1 MKALIMAAG
10 YAVRLYPLTKNRP
23 KPLLPIYRKPIIEY
37 ILAKIEKIKTI
48 DEVLVVTNHKFAGH
62 FTDWAEGLSFQKKV
76 RIVDD
81 GTTTNDD
88 KLGAVGDI
96 NFVIKNAR
104 INDGL
109 LVIAGDN
116 LFDFSLGE
124 FMEAAFS
131 KKPSPSIGLYDV
143 GDLEAV
149 KKYGMVILD
158 QSKKVVE
165 FEEKP
170 RRPSSTLIAIC
181 LYFLPQETLGL
192 VSEYLDEG
200 NNPDAPGYYIDW
212 LCRKES
218 TYGFVFKGEWYDI
231 GDIASYHRASK
242 EYERRANAQS

>member
-23 KPLLPIYRKPIIEY
+23 KPLLPVCRKPIVEY
-37 ILAKIEKIKTI
+37 ILANIEKIKSI

-62 FTDWAEGLSFQKKV
+62 FTDWSKNLSFQKKI
-76 RIVDD
+76 RIMND

-96 NFVIKNAR
+96 NFVIKNAQ
-104 INDGL
+104 INDDL
-109 LVIAGDN
+109 LIIAGDN
-116 LFDFSLGE
+116 LFDFSLDG
-124 FMEAAFS
+124 FIEAAFS
-131 KKPSPSIGLYDV
+131 KKPSPSIGLYDI

-149 KKYGMVILD
+149 KKYGMVALSQD
-158 QSKKVVE
+158 KKVVD
-165 FEEKP
+165 FQEKP
-170 RRPSSTLIAIC
+170 RYPSSTLVAIC
-181 LYFLPQETLGL
+181 LYFLPQETLKL
-192 VSEYLDEG
+192 VPEYLDEG

-212 LCRKES
+212 LCRKKP

-242 EYERRANAQS
+242 KYERKADA